1 MAIDR
6 NDSDERQARLDTMI
20 EEFRAAQQRQLVKR
34 GIVLWKRAE
43 AAQQAMAWVAPTPP
57 EKVN

>member
-6 NDSDERQARLDTMI
+6 NDIEERQLRLDAMI

-34 GIVLWKRAE
+34 ERAQQNRAE
-43 AAQQAMAWVAPTPP
+43 ATQQAMACVMPPP
-57 EKVN
+57 EKLH

>member
-6 NDSDERQARLDTMI
+6 NDREERQARLDAMI
-20 EEFRAAQQRQLVKR
+20 EEFRAVQQRRLVKR

-43 AAQQAMAWVAPTPP
+43 AAHQAMACVESLRPD
-57 EKVN
+57 KVH

>member
-6 NDSDERQARLDTMI
+6 NDTDERQARLDAMI

-34 GIVLWKRAE
+34 GIVLVKRAE
-43 AAQQAMAWVAPTPP
+43 AAQQAMACVAPPLP
-57 EKVN
+57 EKVH

>member
-6 NDSDERQARLDTMI
+6 NDSDERQARLDAMI

-34 GIVLWKRAE
+34 ETVVRKRAE
-43 AAQQAMAWVAPTPP
+43 AALQAMACVAPPLP
-57 EKVN
+57 EKVH

>member
-6 NDSDERQARLDTMI
+6 NDSDERQARLDLMI
-20 EEFRAAQQRQLVKR
+20 EEFRAVQQRRLVKR

-43 AAQQAMAWVAPTPP
+43 AAQQAMACVEPLSPD
-57 EKVN
+57 KVH